1 APCTYCSM
9 LMMGPSVMWVPYDSS
24 ESYMLTSAFPKNV
37 DLSKHLSISILILF
51 VLGILHSTSS
61 TKSTKMT

>member
-1 APCTYCSM
+1 LNEFEIKILLYDYPSVPCTYCSM

-51 VLGILHSTSS
+51 VL
-61 TKSTKMT
+61 